1 MDKNKAQGF
10 WRSAKELAQR
20 IIEVVWLCYLYLI
33 HWWLGGIVAML
44 LSIFT
49 KRETY
54 DWYERIVL
62 DFTRWSEDKI
72 SEWDEHSENTL

>member
-1 MDKNKAQGF
+1 MDKNKTQGF

-20 IIEVVWLCYLYLI
+20 IIEVLWLTYLYLI

-44 LSIFT
+44 LSLFS
-49 KRETY
+49 RRDTY
-54 DWYERIVL
+54 YWYELIVL
-62 DFTRWSEDKI
+62 DFTRWSEDRI

>member
-1 MDKNKAQGF
+1 MDKNKTQGF

-20 IIEVVWLCYLYLI
+20 IIEVIWLCYLYLI

-44 LSIFT
+44 LSLFS
-49 KRETY
+49 RRDTY
-54 DWYERIVL
+54 YWYELIVL
-62 DFTRWSEDKI
+62 DFTRWSEDRI